1 MALCEAAAPGPGYR
15 FETVADFARAYRGG
29 QLSPVDVARRL
40 ADACSSLDE
49 RDPAMQLLIAQD
61 ADDLMAQAEA
71 SAARFAAGE
80 PLGVFD
86 GVPVAVKDELDQ
98 VPYPTTVGTAFL
110 GRESADEDATVA
122 ARFRAQGALLFG
134 KTAMHEIGIGVT
146 GLNPHHG
153 TPRNPYDPG
162 HFTGGSSSGP
172 AAVVAAGLC
181 PVAIG
186 ADGGGSIRTPA
197 ALCGISGLKATYGRI
212 SEHGAYPLC
221 WSVGHVGPLAATVLD
236 TALAY

>member
-1 MALCEAAAPGPGYR
+1 M
-15 FETVADFARAYRGG
+15 
-29 QLSPVDVARRL
+29 
-40 ADACSSLDE
+40 
-49 RDPAMQLLIAQD
+49 
-61 ADDLMAQAEA
+61 
-71 SAARFAAGE
+71 
-80 PLGVFD
+80 
-86 GVPVAVKDELDQ
+86 
-98 VPYPTTVGTAFL
+98 
-110 GRESADEDATVA
+110 A